1 MVGFIIIDYS
11 IFKYFLTAI
20 LRYIPLYFLWFST
33 LLGVYPQSSPDSP
46 LEVHMVQRPPVT
58 VPPGSTPPVT
68 PGAAAALGGRG
79 PMGQPPVPGP
89 GMMTSLPPFLEVRGV
104 GVMQCGCVTHTQ
116 IYIYIHTFFK
126 ISYVHTRIDRCEDVI
141 ADVYVFTFVLIQ
153 YFFGLGHGV

>member
-1 MVGFIIIDYS
+1 
-11 IFKYFLTAI
+11 
-20 LRYIPLYFLWFST
+20 
-33 LLGVYPQSSPDSP
+33 
-46 LEVHMVQRPPVT
+46 MVQRPPVT

-126 ISYVHTRIDRCEDVI
+126 KFICAYTNR
-141 ADVYVFTFVLIQ
+141 
-153 YFFGLGHGV
+153 